1 MSSSSALETRKT
13 EKGLIWCRCVCR
25 HAWFGRS
32 VRCDLL
38 KTGVRAGG
46 ERAGGSRGRFFESS
60 RGYPEPGGLFGRPV
74 LIAIYCAEAE
84 RSLAMEPGMMIAV
97 IVGGLVAA
105 GVAVYAG
112 IQGAKKK
119 DDDKK

>member
-1 MSSSSALETRKT
+1 MVL
-13 EKGLIWCRCVCR
+13 
-25 HAWFGRS
+25 
-32 VRCDLL
+32 
-38 KTGVRAGG
+38 AGG
-46 ERAGGSRGRFFESS
+46 FLRARGGTQSRAVCLDARF
-60 RGYPEPGGLFGRPV
+60 
-74 LIAIYCAEAE
+74 LIVIYCAEAE